1 MRLWHKWVR
10 KHHIETSR
18 VSVPMFDMSAKG
30 LLHRCECG
38 KVWAQ

>member
-1 MRLWHKWVR
+1 MRLWHKYAL

-18 VSVPMFDMSAKG
+18 VSVPMFDPGAKG
-30 LLHRCECG
+30 LLHKCECG